1 MGAGSD
7 RHRHQGC
14 LKGGAAEEFDD
25 RGADAGCVDDERA
38 VRARRVAG
46 LDGPAGLAGEGARE
60 AGGRAGG
67 GRGHGGRDSRDEG
80 QVGQAERVANGRA
93 EDEAEFGKGL
103 VGDGIGASQGNGEA
117 LEEDEG
123 GGVAAAAEVEAE
135 EQVRFGVGTGG
146 EGRFVEEGSH
156 GMARVNCKAR
166 GWPRQGAVR
175 AGCGEVFWMERVAG
189 DRERAKWCDG
199 VVRGRV
205 VGRGDA
211 GSRGRG
217 RTRAWRPE
225 LSLPAQG
232 TDTSVHRCGLLKGW
246 TGSGAGTEVSDPDAG
261 ASAGR
266 KRGLSGVAEAV
277 RVWEGVRVAEARE
290 AGLGSGL
297 AARAVASG
305 AGDRHL
311 GPPLRPVEGL
321 GW

>member
-1 MGAGSD
+1 MERVSAQEAAIGEGVGGQGWPGGEGEGEGEVVVAGGGGVGKVDELIEDVAGEGQGSGDPEEAGFEGDAEAGEEVAAGDEPAAVGVGRGVGAGSD

-156 GMARVNCKAR
+156 GVARVNCKAR

-199 VVRGRV
+199 KY
-205 VGRGDA
+205 GRG
-211 GSRGRG
+211 
-217 RTRAWRPE
+217 E
-225 LSLPAQG
+225 
-232 TDTSVHRCGLLKGW
+232 
-246 TGSGAGTEVSDPDAG
+246 SGF
-261 ASAGR
+261 
-266 KRGLSGVAEAV
+266 GV
-277 RVWEGVRVAEARE
+277 
-290 AGLGSGL
+290 
-297 AARAVASG
+297 
-305 AGDRHL
+305 
-311 GPPLRPVEGL
+311 
-321 GW
+321 

>member
-1 MGAGSD
+1 MERVSAQEAAIGEGVGGQGWPGGEGEGEVVVAGGGGVGKVDELIEDVAGEGQGSGDPEEAGFEGDAEAGEEVAAGDEPAAVGVGRGVGAGSD

-189 DRERAKWCDG
+189 TGKGRSGVTERTG
-199 VVRGRV
+199 EGN
-205 VGRGDA
+205 
-211 GSRGRG
+211 
-217 RTRAWRPE
+217 P
-225 LSLPAQG
+225 
-232 TDTSVHRCGLLKGW
+232 GL
-246 TGSGAGTEVSDPDAG
+246 VSDPAQAQG
-261 ASAGR
+261 EN
-266 KRGLSGVAEAV
+266 GV
-277 RVWEGVRVAEARE
+277 
-290 AGLGSGL
+290 
-297 AARAVASG
+297 
-305 AGDRHL
+305 
-311 GPPLRPVEGL
+311 
-321 GW
+321 